1 MIYNMMQ
8 RELIIDYSADY
19 TRAAVVE
26 DGQLCELHVE
36 AEKADRQTET
46 LYYGRVQAVRPSVHA
61 AFIDIG
67 QELNAFLPLEDGQ
80 KLKGGDMMIVQ
91 GVAKQTTQSKGLR
104 ISTQINLTG
113 QWLVLIPGETGVH
126 ISKKVKDTALRA
138 ELAEIGKQIC
148 PEGCSIIIR
157 TASEN
162 VKLELLREEANELY
176 QKWLDANQKAK
187 GMIRP
192 GVLVGPTP
200 LYLRL
205 VRDLAGSLS
214 KIAVNDE
221 GCFLALKQAQREGKI
236 AAETELLYF
245 KESDSLIFD
254 SFNLET
260 QIDKALKKRVWLP
273 CGGYL
278 IIDFTEALTVI
289 DVNSGKM
296 VKGKSVEETA
306 LRVNMEAVSEI
317 ARQLRLRDVGG
328 IIVIDLIDM
337 QKDANRHAV
346 LDALKKALKK
356 DRMPT
361 SVDGI
366 TKLGLLEMTR
376 RRKSEQ
382 LRRTLRTTCS
392 VCSGVGEILAP
403 DEVARRALR
412 QARRMAIAGQAGPFL
427 VKLSPEAAKI
437 LSIMPQPENCPKIY
451 VQESNRHRER
461 FEILQPGNETIPQE
475 ATELPQ

>member
-1 MIYNMMQ
+1 MMQ
-8 RELIIDYSADY
+8 RELIIDYSPRY

-26 DGQLCELHVE
+26 DGQLCELHTE
-36 AEKADRQTET
+36 SERTDRQTET

-61 AFIDIG
+61 AFVDIG
-67 QELNAFLPLEDGQ
+67 QELHAFLPLDNGQ
-80 KLKGGDMMIVQ
+80 KLKGGDMIIVQ

-126 ISKKVKDTALRA
+126 ISKKVKDAALRA

-162 VKLELLREEANELY
+162 INPEFLRKEADELY

-187 GMIRP
+187 GMVRP
-192 GVLVGPTP
+192 GILVGPTP

-214 KIAVNDE
+214 KITVNDE
-221 GCFLALKQAQREGKI
+221 DCISMLKQAQSAGRI
-236 AAETELLYF
+236 AAETELQYF
-245 KESDSLIFD
+245 KENASLLFD
-254 SFNLET
+254 AANLET

-278 IIDFTEALTVI
+278 VFDFTEALTVI

-296 VKGKSVEETA
+296 VTGKSVEETA
-306 LRVNMEAVSEI
+306 IRVNTEAVCEI
-317 ARQLRLRDVGG
+317 AHQLRLRDVGG

-337 QKDANRHAV
+337 QMDASRHAV

-376 RRKSEQ
+376 KRKSEQ

-392 VCSGVGEILAP
+392 VCSGTGEVLSP
-403 DEVARRALR
+403 DEVARRAMR
-412 QARRMAIAGQAGPFL
+412 QARRMAIAGQAGPF
-427 VKLSPEAAKI
+427 VIKLSAEAAKI
-437 LSIMPQPENCPKIY
+437 LSTMPQPKNCPQVY
-451 VQESNRHRER
+451 VQESNRHHER
-461 FEILQPGNETIPQE
+461 FEILQPGNDTIPE
-475 ATELPQ
+475 DAIALPVQ

>member
-1 MIYNMMQ
+1 MIIP
-8 RELIIDYSADY
+8 LIIQ
-19 TRAAVVE
+19 E
-26 DGQLCELHVE
+26 QQLLRTASFASCTSELKKRTDKRKPCITDVC
-36 AEKADRQTET
+36 KPF
-46 LYYGRVQAVRPSVHA
+46 GPSVHA

-187 GMIRP
+187 GMVRP

-306 LRVNMEAVSEI
+306 LCVNMEAVSEI

-337 QKDANRHAV
+337 QKDSNRHAV

-382 LRRTLRTTCS
+382 LRRTLRTNMQRLLR
-392 VCSGVGEILAP
+392 SGRNSGSRRGGEKGIAASTQNG
-403 DEVARRALR
+403 DCGSGWSFSCKTVARSREDS
-412 QARRMAIAGQAGPFL
+412 QHN
-427 VKLSPEAAKI
+427 AA
-437 LSIMPQPENCPKIY
+437 
-451 VQESNRHRER
+451 
-461 FEILQPGNETIPQE
+461 
-475 ATELPQ
+475 A

>member
-1 MIYNMMQ
+1 MGRAFRLLIYNMMQ

-187 GMIRP
+187 GMVRP

-306 LRVNMEAVSEI
+306 LCVNM
-317 ARQLRLRDVGG
+317 
-328 IIVIDLIDM
+328 
-337 QKDANRHAV
+337 
-346 LDALKKALKK
+346 
-356 DRMPT
+356 
-361 SVDGI
+361 
-366 TKLGLLEMTR
+366 
-376 RRKSEQ
+376 
-382 LRRTLRTTCS
+382 
-392 VCSGVGEILAP
+392 
-403 DEVARRALR
+403 
-412 QARRMAIAGQAGPFL
+412 
-427 VKLSPEAAKI
+427 
-437 LSIMPQPENCPKIY
+437 
-451 VQESNRHRER
+451 
-461 FEILQPGNETIPQE
+461 
-475 ATELPQ
+475 